1 MLKRLLKSLKR
12 EEINPIATQVP
23 VTASAVTI
31 SRDEHTISRKQIS
44 KNALNVMYEL
54 TRAGYQAYLVGGG
67 VRDLQLGLSPKDF
80 DVATDATPEQVQEF
94 LDLGVDVNE
103 RKGESGMTPLLW
115 ASRNNPNVEVV
126 RLLLKSG
133 SDVSMNSHSGGCV
146 SRNSA
151 SRIKL
156 SESSIGTVVM

>member
-31 SRDEHTISRKQIS
+31 NRDEHTISRKRIS

-67 VRDLQLGLSPKDF
+67 VRDLLLGLSPKDF
-80 DVATDATPEQVQEF
+80 DVATDATPEQVKQHFRRARIVGRPFASFMFALAEK
-94 LDLGVDVNE
+94 LLGTTFRGNHDKSTTAKLTVTINPSE
-103 RKGESGMTPLLW
+103 R
-115 ASRNNPNVEVV
+115 SR
-126 RLLLKSG
+126 
-133 SDVSMNSHSGGCV
+133 CY
-146 SRNSA
+146 SR
-151 SRIKL
+151 
-156 SESSIGTVVM
+156 